1 MSEELKAFLEFID
14 TNSPTDEYTKCL
26 ADAVQTIKKDEGAR
40 DLYMTI
46 EQQRLEDI
54 AYTETRVRE
63 EMQQYVDAANNRA
76 DKAKQEAANAK
87 RQNIANIIGICRS
100 CDFSDDQIIKQL
112 IERAH
117 LTYDEACKALTEY

>member
-1 MSEELKAFLEFID
+1 
-14 TNSPTDEYTKCL
+14 
-26 ADAVQTIKKDEGAR
+26 
-40 DLYMTI
+40 MTI

-76 DKAKQEAANAK
+76 DKAEQKAICAKQETAIVKQEASAAKQEAAAAK